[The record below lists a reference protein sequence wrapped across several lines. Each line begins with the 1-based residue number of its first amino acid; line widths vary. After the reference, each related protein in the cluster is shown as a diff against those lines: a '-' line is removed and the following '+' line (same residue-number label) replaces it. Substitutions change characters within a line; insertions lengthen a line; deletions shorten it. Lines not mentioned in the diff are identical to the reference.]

1 MLPYL
6 FLPMSLKEVRVEV
19 AEGRGTKFRGEG
31 EVKSEVLI
39 SENGT
44 GEKHHLF
51 LLKTLQ
57 VFIFLSYF
65 LECIMVIIL
74 TFATDRNIHIQNKR

>member
-1 MLPYL
+1 MITDVALPI
-6 FLPMSLKEVRVEV
+6 FTNVLKKKSEL
-19 AEGRGTKFRGEG
+19 KFRGEG

-65 LECIMVIIL
+65 LECPQY
-74 TFATDRNIHIQNKR
+74 NGYHINFCNRQEDTHTE